1 MLNCM
6 QSTSIRVDAAT
17 HQDLK
22 RLAAEIGST
31 VGEAVAFAVRR
42 LRQERMGEQ
51 LSSDLRS
58 DETLWLDAELG

>member
-31 VGEAVAFAVRR
+31 VGATVALAVRR

-51 LSSDLRS
+51 LGSDLRP